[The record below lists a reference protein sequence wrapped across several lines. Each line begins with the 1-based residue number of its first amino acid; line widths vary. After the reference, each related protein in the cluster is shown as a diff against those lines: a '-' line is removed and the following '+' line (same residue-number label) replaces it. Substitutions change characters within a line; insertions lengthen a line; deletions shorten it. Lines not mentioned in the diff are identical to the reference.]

1 MNKIAIIAGI
11 CGFAVGATGGYFAC
25 HIIEKKKIDKAISDG
40 IQQTL
45 DEIRNVQ
52 REKVMENEKRK
63 SNIIYAIPHFNAVDI
78 VKDIVKD
85 NEYSKEVEESIDSK
99 DEVKEPE
106 DEPDDL
112 PFEMG
117 DIESKNIWD
126 EEEPDESE
134 LTQDEYD
141 KLVEPDMGVNIEK
154 LDMKKKPYEITKQ
167 QYDEEL
173 MNETSEGAWDKVEL
187 IFFKDNVFAERS
199 AMDEFSMMSS
209 KEIELAIGKDNIK
222 KFVDNHTLERLFVRN
237 NKLQIDYMITRSPRS
252 YSSAMHEDDEE

>member
-1 MNKIAIIAGI
+1 MNKIAIIAGLS
-11 CGFAVGATGGYFAC
+11 GLVVGAAGGYFAC

-45 DEIRNVQ
+45 DEIRNTQ
-52 REKVMENEKRK
+52 REKVMENERK
-63 SNIIYAIPHFNAVDI
+63 KLNIINAIPHFNAIDI
-78 VKDIVKD
+78 TKDILKD
-85 NEYSKEVEESIDSK
+85 SGYYEEGSK
-99 DEVKEPE
+99 DSTDDVKEPD

-141 KLVEPDMGVNIEK
+141 KLVEPDVGVNIEK
-154 LDMKKKPYEITKQ
+154 LDIKKKPYEITKE

-173 MNETSEGAWDKVEL
+173 MNETSEGMWDKVEL

-252 YSSAMHEDDEE
+252 YSSAIHEDDEE